1 MQVLTC
7 EKKGAKSQK
16 SALFWNIARKI
27 HGPDFS
33 LKKAVRKS
41 KLKAFKELRDS
52 TDNDIRD
59 KSYSLVMTK
68 VKGSRS
74 AQPTDRKIMKNIVSM
89 LLPPQNAAVIPFISP
104 STIEEF
110 MPLSEEELLIA
121 ANKMNKMVC
130 QMARWSAKCGS

>member
-1 MQVLTC
+1 
-7 EKKGAKSQK
+7 
-16 SALFWNIARKI
+16 
-27 HGPDFS
+27 
-33 LKKAVRKS
+33 
-41 KLKAFKELRDS
+41 
-52 TDNDIRD
+52 
-59 KSYSLVMTK
+59 MTK
-68 VKGSRS
+68 VKAPRS

-130 QMARWSAKCGS
+130 QMAR